1 MTVKIK
7 EKLKRIYKD
16 QDIDQIYIRLMQ
28 MLDNVKE
35 GKRRSKD
42 FSSEDVILITY
53 GDQFKGDREK
63 PLKFLK
69 RFSDEYF
76 KDYINTIHILPF
88 YPYSSDDGFSVIDY
102 ETVNEDLGTWE
113 DIEEI
118 SKDYKLM
125 FDFVC
130 NHISAKSEWFKGFL
144 EGDEKYKDYF
154 IVVDPK
160 TDLSKVIRPR
170 ALPLLTAFET
180 KIGTKYVWTTFSEDQ
195 IDLNYKNPEVLLN
208 MIKVLLLYVEK
219 GADLIRLDAIGFL
232 WKEIGTTCMHLEETH
247 LIVQL
252 FRDIL
257 DYVAPGVKIITET
270 NVPHK
275 DNISYFGDG
284 NNEAHLVY
292 QFPLPPLV
300 LYTFIRQS
308 SKVFNDW
315 AKTIEPFSDET
326 TFFNFL
332 ASHDGIGLNPIR
344 GIVDEEEIDEL
355 VEITKRR
362 GGLVSYK
369 FNPDGS
375 KRPYELNISYFNA
388 LSDHE
393 EDDEIKI
400 RKFINAYSIILAL
413 QGIPGIYVHSIL
425 GSQNYYEGVKITGQ
439 NRTINREKF
448 DYYRVK
454 EEIKDEKSIRNRVYN
469 NFKELLK
476 IRKQHDAFHPN
487 AKQEILEFSQ
497 DVIAILRSSQKEKI
511 LSLNNVTS
519 KTITLKITMEEL
531 KVTKGNIIPLTKN
544 NTVVTKD
551 NCIEVVLEPYDFI
564 WIRYI

>member
-219 GADLIRLDAIGFL
+219 GADLIRLDAIGFC
-232 WKEIGTTCMHLEETH
+232 G
-247 LIVQL
+247 
-252 FRDIL
+252 
-257 DYVAPGVKIITET
+257 
-270 NVPHK
+270 
-275 DNISYFGDG
+275 
-284 NNEAHLVY
+284 
-292 QFPLPPLV
+292 
-300 LYTFIRQS
+300 
-308 SKVFNDW
+308 
-315 AKTIEPFSDET
+315 
-326 TFFNFL
+326 
-332 ASHDGIGLNPIR
+332 
-344 GIVDEEEIDEL
+344 
-355 VEITKRR
+355 RR
-362 GGLVSYK
+362 
-369 FNPDGS
+369 
-375 KRPYELNISYFNA
+375 
-388 LSDHE
+388 
-393 EDDEIKI
+393 
-400 RKFINAYSIILAL
+400 
-413 QGIPGIYVHSIL
+413 
-425 GSQNYYEGVKITGQ
+425 
-439 NRTINREKF
+439 
-448 DYYRVK
+448 
-454 EEIKDEKSIRNRVYN
+454 
-469 NFKELLK
+469 
-476 IRKQHDAFHPN
+476 
-487 AKQEILEFSQ
+487 
-497 DVIAILRSSQKEKI
+497 
-511 LSLNNVTS
+511 
-519 KTITLKITMEEL
+519 
-531 KVTKGNIIPLTKN
+531 
-544 NTVVTKD
+544 
-551 NCIEVVLEPYDFI
+551 
-564 WIRYI
+564 